1 MELVEVITKT
11 GKYRGILLPSGE
23 IFDRG
28 FIILKLENGYNIRI
42 RKSQVKQIK
51 RIKKLPQPKQERGK
65 EIKFEES
72 LPVVSILSTGGTI
85 ASRVDYLSGG
95 VHASFE
101 LSDILATVPELL
113 KLAQLRSKVV
123 MQVMSED
130 MHVGLWKRIAR
141 AVFEELTKEDVD
153 GVVVTHGTDTM
164 HFTSAI
170 LSFVLRN
177 LNKPVV
183 LTGSQRSSDR
193 GSSDAFLNLICSVKA
208 ATLDI
213 AEVMVCM
220 HGSSHD
226 DFCYLHRGCRV
237 RKMHTSRRDA
247 FQSINDKPIAKV
259 FSDGKVEFLNT
270 YRRRDE
276 SRSKLD
282 LKLEPRVA
290 LIYSY
295 PGADPGIIDFFIDRG
310 YKGIVIAG
318 TGLGHVP
325 TSFKKYSFIPKLKR
339 AYEEG
344 VAVCITSQCLFGRT
358 NPYVYRNLRLVSMV
372 GKAIY
377 CEDMLP
383 EVAYCKLIY
392 VLGKTKDLDEVKKLM
407 LTNMAGE
414 LKERSEFHDQAGTF

>member
-1 MELVEVITKT
+1 MEVVEVITKA

-28 FIILKLENGYNIRI
+28 FVILKLENGYNIRI

-51 RIKKLPQPKQERGK
+51 LIKKLTPPRHEGVKEVRFERG
-65 EIKFEES
+65 
-72 LPVVSILSTGGTI
+72 LPIISILSTGGTI
-85 ASRVDYLSGG
+85 ASKIDYMSGG

-113 KLAQLRSKVV
+113 QLAELRCKVV

-130 MHVGLWKRIAR
+130 MHVGLWKKIAR
-141 AVFEELTKEDVD
+141 AVFQELKREDVD
-153 GVVVTHGTDTM
+153 GVVITHGTDTM

-170 LSFVLRN
+170 LSFVLKN

-213 AEVMVCM
+213 AEVVVCM

-247 FQSINDKPIAKV
+247 FQSINDKPIAKI

-270 YRRRDE
+270 YRRRGE
-276 SRSKLD
+276 SVVKLD

-295 PGADPGIIDFFIDRG
+295 PGADPEVIDFFIDRG

-325 TSFKKYSFIPKLKR
+325 TTFRKYSFIPKLKR

-344 VAVCITSQCLFGRT
+344 VAVCMTSQCLFGRT
-358 NPYVYRNLRLVSMV
+358 NPYVYRNLRLASMV

-392 VLGKTKDLDEVKKLM
+392 VLGRTKDLEEVRKLM

-414 LKERSEFHDQAGTF
+414 LKERSEFYDQT